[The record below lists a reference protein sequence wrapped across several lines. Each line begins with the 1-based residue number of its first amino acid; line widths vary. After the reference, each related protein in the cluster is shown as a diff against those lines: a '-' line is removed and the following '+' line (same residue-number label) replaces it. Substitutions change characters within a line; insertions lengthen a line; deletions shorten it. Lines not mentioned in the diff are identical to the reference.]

1 MLDVIVCANHSNQPS
16 WMRYRFLA
24 GDETPQEHVI
34 RCRRGEGAT
43 APHWPAEK
51 SGGWGVGMIR
61 PPYSCVRTSGA
72 EKELPDAVL
81 RPGLSYGHRRS
92 ASAPRRALVVLRTPM
107 DPARV
112 EKNKQYSTSRLRLPS
127 LATGIC
133 DDCSQQLV
141 GELGVPVAT
150 SHFSLSRLAPEGDS
164 CECVPVISL
173 VISVSD
179 PDDPAFGSR
188 FALVRHNIFARARGI
203 DPFGVQSS
211 RLQSV
216 MSFCRRGIISL
227 GGLIGQSCWEYV
239 SHVADFEDMKCM
251 MINCFQFGMRR

>member
-34 RCRRGEGAT
+34 RCRRGKGVT

-61 PPYSCVRTSGA
+61 PYSCVRTGEA

-112 EKNKQYSTSRLRLPS
+112 GKKPSRLRLQP
-127 LATGIC
+127 LANC
-133 DDCSQQLV
+133 VVLNSWLV
-141 GELGVPVAT
+141 TRACLWRRL
-150 SHFSLSRLAPEGDS
+150 FS
-164 CECVPVISL
+164 
-173 VISVSD
+173 
-179 PDDPAFGSR
+179 
-188 FALVRHNIFARARGI
+188 
-203 DPFGVQSS
+203 
-211 RLQSV
+211 
-216 MSFCRRGIISL
+216 
-227 GGLIGQSCWEYV
+227 
-239 SHVADFEDMKCM
+239 
-251 MINCFQFGMRR
+251 

>member
-34 RCRRGEGAT
+34 RCRRGKGVT

-51 SGGWGVGMIR
+51 S
-61 PPYSCVRTSGA
+61 
-72 EKELPDAVL
+72 DAVL

-188 FALVRHNIFARARGI
+188 FALVRHNIFARALGI

-227 GGLIGQSCWEYV
+227 GGLIGQSCWDSGCAVDAYDH
-239 SHVADFEDMKCM
+239 SCPSP
-251 MINCFQFGMRR
+251 CRRLRSTTTVFH

>member
-1 MLDVIVCANHSNQPS
+1 
-16 WMRYRFLA
+16 
-24 GDETPQEHVI
+24 
-34 RCRRGEGAT
+34 
-43 APHWPAEK
+43 
-51 SGGWGVGMIR
+51 MIR

-173 VISVSD
+173 VIW
-179 PDDPAFGSR
+179 SR
-188 FALVRHNIFARARGI
+188 IRMIPLLDLASLSSGTIFLPALVASILSEYN
-203 DPFGVQSS
+203 
-211 RLQSV
+211 RLAYSP
-216 MSFCRRGIISL
+216 
-227 GGLIGQSCWEYV
+227 SCLFV
-239 SHVADFEDMKCM
+239 VVALSPWV
-251 MINCFQFGMRR
+251 G

>member
-1 MLDVIVCANHSNQPS
+1 MQEGERSDSTA
-16 WMRYRFLA
+16 LA
-24 GDETPQEHVI
+24 SRKIWWVG
-34 RCRRGEGAT
+34 
-43 APHWPAEK
+43 
-51 SGGWGVGMIR
+51 GVGMIR

-107 DPARV
+107 DPAPV
-112 EKNKQYSTSRLRLPS
+112 EKIQAVLYSTSRLRLPS
-127 LATGIC
+127 LAIVSATT
-133 DDCSQQLV
+133 QQLV
-141 GELGVPVAT
+141 GGLGVPVAA
-150 SHFSLSRLAPEGDS
+150 SHFSLALSRLAPEGDS

-188 FALVRHNIFARARGI
+188 FALVRHNIFARALGI

-251 MINCFQFGMRR
+251 MINCFQFGMRRRCI